1 MVASCSA
8 VGKGLLRDP
17 HGLLREQTPPGSLC
31 PEHRC
36 VRTRA
41 LPGGS
46 RDGQGQAAHGVNA
59 PSHTYTPHIPHT
71 PCTPHTLI
79 SHTHTRN
86 SCHTRHT
93 QTPHTLHSHTTP
105 HTHSHDSLPVIHT
118 THTHTTLTP
127 HTHIRHSHHT
137 HHTPYVTHTT
147 LTRTTHTRLT
157 HHVHCTHTHTT
168 HTHPHTAHHS
178 PETLW
183 LEGSLA
189 SLVPMWRRWP
199 TRGSTGVGVRSGS
212 SSRGKASLAFRS
224 CYCGRMP

>member
-1 MVASCSA
+1 M
-8 VGKGLLRDP
+8 P
-17 HGLLREQTPPGSLC
+17 
-31 PEHRC
+31 
-36 VRTRA
+36 RA
-41 LPGGS
+41 QVCEDGGS

-147 LTRTTHTRLT
+147 LTRTTHTHALHTTCTAHTLT
-157 HHVHCTHTHTT
+157 PHTHTLT
-168 HTHPHTAHHS
+168 QPTIPQRRCGWREASPPSCPCGGGGPRGGALGLESEVGPPHGAK
-178 PETLW
+178 PL
-183 LEGSLA
+183 
-189 SLVPMWRRWP
+189 
-199 TRGSTGVGVRSGS
+199 
-212 SSRGKASLAFRS
+212 
-224 CYCGRMP
+224 